1 MFGGLKILDLS
12 KNLLKRVPDALSDL
26 LRLSSLDL
34 SHNSLSSIPPSVLLL
49 PQLQVLDLSHNS
61 ISSLSFDSPVG
72 PSEEGLGYGSG
83 FFTTAIQRQTALK
96 SERPIFPV
104 LRHLSLGNNTITLE
118 GLRGLANVNLKH
130 MRVLNLE
137 RNNLSGFLDVQSLGI
152 SEKDMPELSHLV
164 LSGNVNI
171 RGLIGTIAS
180 AAKIDTVGCNL
191 RQATPSFDREGTP
204 TTEDNRDKASSAIE
218 TGPAVD
224 DGNTLSIPE
233 PDLTIVYRTL
243 PAATFDSEPL
253 AVDLDIYLPS
263 ISAGPSGHPLV
274 IWFHGGGLLQGNKEN
289 LPPHFR
295 RLPSHIYSRGDG
307 CPDESVAVI
316 SPNYRLAP
324 QVPILDILSDIT
336 ALLGYI
342 QTKLNDRLVKDG
354 KADHKIDVSRICLS
368 GGSAGGYLALI
379 AGLRVP
385 DEVGDEEL
393 GAYRGLKNEAIKCL
407 APFYPITD
415 LTDKFWATETNP
427 VPWMNGN
434 SISHAQAKPHLDT
447 KAAPVCSA
455 VSGGPRSILYPYML
469 QHSLFP
475 SLLFLTQ
482 RSVGHGLDAFRP
494 SPLSLSIPHRLEIAS
509 KSSDAKFHVPIYFV
523 YGTIDDKV
531 QPMEKT
537 LEALGRTNGDLVIER
552 VEGADHAFDEDPK
565 VECQALQE
573 WLGKTLL

>member
-12 KNLLKRVPDALSDL
+12 KNLLKRIPDALSDL

-34 SHNSLSSIPPSVLLL
+34 SHNTLSSIPPSVLLL

-96 SERPIFPV
+96 SERPILPV
-104 LRHLSLGNNTITLE
+104 LRHLSFGSNTITLE
-118 GLRGLANVNLKH
+118 GLKGLANVNLKH
-130 MRVLNLE
+130 MKVLNLE

-180 AAKIDTVGCNL
+180 TTKVDTIGCNL

-218 TGPAVD
+218 AGPAAD
-224 DGNTLSIPE
+224 DVNTLYIPE

-263 ISAGPSGHPLV
+263 IPAGPSGHPLV
-274 IWFHGGGLLQGNKEN
+274 IWFHGGALLQGNKEN

-342 QTKLNDRLVKDG
+342 QTNLNDRLIKDG
-354 KADHKIDVSRICLS
+354 KGNHKIDASRICLS

-379 AGLRVP
+379 AGLTVP

-509 KSSDAKFHVPIYFV
+509 KSSNAKFHVPIYFV

-537 LEALGRTNGDLVIER
+537 LEALGKANGDLVIER

-565 VECQALQE
+565 VECQAFQE